1 MDSLTTRS
9 LIAKAKEREPTPEA
23 FVAFLTMLSPDPEI
37 AGEKYEELRQQLI
50 KFFEWRGAF
59 FADKLADETLNR
71 VMRKIDEGEEI
82 EKSILALCMGIARF
96 VLMEY
101 MRHPDNRRVEIE
113 ELSTVAAPPVHREED
128 DDLWLIC
135 LRECLSSLSQE
146 DRELIIEYY
155 LEDKQAKVDSRKA
168 LAARLGISINA
179 LFSRAR
185 RIRGRLERSV
195 TSSVERKQMQVDVS

>member
-1 MDSLTTRS
+1 MDSLTPRS
-9 LIAKAKEREPTPEA
+9 LMAKAKKREPTPEA
-23 FVAFLTMLSPDPEI
+23 FVTFLTMLSPDPEI

-50 KFFEWRGAF
+50 NFFEWRGSF
-59 FADKLADETLNR
+59 FSDKLADETLNR
-71 VMRKIDEGEEI
+71 VMRKIDEGQEI

-96 VLMEY
+96 VLMEH

-113 ELSTVAAPPVHREED
+113 ELSELAAPPVHRQED

-135 LRECLSSLSQE
+135 LRECLGSLPEE

-155 LEDKQAKVDSRKA
+155 QEDKQAKVDSRRA
-168 LAARLGISINA
+168 LASRLGISINA

-185 RIRGRLERSV
+185 RIRDRLERSV
-195 TSSVERKQMQVDVS
+195 TNSVERKQMQVEIS